1 MGIPNCGVRA
11 VYSHKCIM
19 LQLSFDEFQALLLQN
34 ARLAE
39 ADNQPEG
46 IYHTSYRTHFDTP
59 VCKGRATNITIRE
72 DITLIRNELTFNE
85 ATTLQMQSTLPQ
97 VGFCHCLKGRVT
109 ISRQNTVPRQD
120 SKLQFQLMSRGGFFY
135 VTAASSGWIRFEPG
149 QPVKLLFLLFSYP
162 AFRQLVGEQL
172 AALPPGVVNAL
183 EEENGYYL
191 KSMKLSSQVM
201 ALCEAVFDNPYEG
214 RSRQFY
220 REAKV
225 IELLAFQIDQ
235 LSKPVEGQ
243 GATGLK
249 LTAEEENRI
258 EYCREV
264 LLASLANPPSLIA
277 LAKQVGMS
285 DYRLK
290 NGFRQRY
297 GETPYRFIADQ
308 RMFKARQLLLERVL
322 SVSEV
327 AAAVGYTS
335 LGTFSNSF
343 YEKFGIRPS
352 EL

>member
-1 MGIPNCGVRA
+1 MF
-11 VYSHKCIM
+11 
-19 LQLSFDEFQALLLQN
+19 QLSFDEFQALLFQN

-46 IYHTSYRTHFDTP
+46 IYHTSYRAQFNTP
-59 VCKGRATNITIRE
+59 VCEGSATNITIRE
-72 DITLIRNELTFNE
+72 DITLIKYEITFKE
-85 ATTLQMQSTLPQ
+85 ATTVQMQSTLPQ
-97 VGFCHCLKGRVT
+97 VGFWHCLKGQVT
-109 ISRQNTVPRQD
+109 IHRQNTVPRQD
-120 SKLQFQLMSRGGFFY
+120 SQLHFQVMSREAYFY
-135 VTAASSGWIRFEPG
+135 VTAASRGWMQFEQC
-149 QPVKLLFLLFSYP
+149 QPVKALFLLFSYP
-162 AFRQLVGEQL
+162 AFKQLVGEQL
-172 AALPPGVVNAL
+172 AALSPGVINAL
-183 EEENGYYL
+183 KEENGYYL
-191 KSMKLSSQVM
+191 KTMKLSSQAM

-225 IELLAFQIDQ
+225 IELLAYQIDQ
-235 LSKPVEGQ
+235 LSKSVQGQ
-243 GATGLK
+243 GSSGLK
-249 LTAEEENRI
+249 LTAEEETRI

-264 LLASLANPPSLIA
+264 LLASLTNPPSLIA
-277 LAKQVGMS
+277 LAKRIGMS

-290 NGFRQRY
+290 NGFRQKY

-308 RMFKARQLLLERVL
+308 RMFKARQLLLKRVM

-343 YEKFGIRPS
+343 YDKFGIRPS

>member
-1 MGIPNCGVRA
+1 
-11 VYSHKCIM
+11 M
-19 LQLSFDEFQALLLQN
+19 LQLSFDEYQALIFRN

-39 ADNQPEG
+39 AGNQPEG
-46 IYHTSYRTHFDTP
+46 IYHTSYRAHFDTP
-59 VCKGRATNITIRE
+59 VCEGSATNITIRE
-72 DITLIRNELTFNE
+72 DITLIRSEMTFKE
-85 ATTLQMQSTLPQ
+85 ATTVQMQSTLPQ
-97 VGFCHCLKGRVT
+97 VGFWHCLKGQVT
-109 ISRQNTVPRQD
+109 LYRQNTVPRQD
-120 SKLQFQLMSRGGFFY
+120 SQLHFQIMGREGFFY
-135 VTAASSGWIRFEPG
+135 VTATSRGWMQFEQG
-149 QPVKLLFLLFSYP
+149 QPVKVLILLFSYP
-162 AFRQLVGEQL
+162 AFKQLVGEQL
-172 AALPPGVVNAL
+172 AALSPGVIKAL
-183 EEENGYYL
+183 EEENGYYM
-191 KSMKLSSQVM
+191 KSMKLSSQAM

-225 IELLAFQIDQ
+225 IELLAYQIDQ
-235 LSKPVEGQ
+235 LSKSVPGQ
-243 GATGLK
+243 GSTGLK
-249 LTAEEENRI
+249 LTAEEETRI
-258 EYCREV
+258 AYCREV

-277 LAKQVGMS
+277 LAKQIGMS

-290 NGFRQRY
+290 NAFRQKY

-308 RMFKARQLLLERVL
+308 RMFKARQLLLERLL

>member
-1 MGIPNCGVRA
+1 
-11 VYSHKCIM
+11 M
-19 LQLSFDEFQALLLQN
+19 LQLSFDEFQALITQN

-39 ADNQPEG
+39 ADNQTEG
-46 IYHTSYRTHFDTP
+46 VYHTSYRAQFNTP
-59 VCKGRATNITIRE
+59 VCEGIATNITIRE
-72 DITLIRNELTFNE
+72 DITLIRYEITFRE
-85 ATTLQMQSTLPQ
+85 ATTVQMQSTLPQ
-97 VGFCHCLKGRVT
+97 AGFWHCLKGQVT
-109 ISRQNTVPRQD
+109 LYRQNTVPRPD
-120 SKLQFQLMSRGGFFY
+120 SQLHFRMASRGAFFY
-135 VTAASSGWIRFEPG
+135 VTAASRGWMQFEPH
-149 QPVKLLFLLFSYP
+149 QPVRALFLLFSYP

-172 AALPPGVVNAL
+172 TALPPGVIAAL
-183 EEENGYYL
+183 QEENGYYL
-191 KSMKLSSQVM
+191 KTMKISSQAM

-225 IELLAFQIDQ
+225 IELLAYHIDQ
-235 LSKPVEGQ
+235 LSKSVRGQ
-243 GATGLK
+243 ESTGLK
-249 LTAEEENRI
+249 LTAEEEARI
-258 EYCREV
+258 EHCREV

-277 LAKQVGMS
+277 LAKQIGMS

-290 NGFRQRY
+290 NGFRQKY

-308 RMFKARQLLLERVL
+308 RMFKARQLLLEGAL